1 MIDPVVDVLLQHP
14 AALLLLGML
23 AYASLLLSALV
34 LIAGMDNSEES
45 VLCKSWSFWALQRP
59 PRDFSVD
66 RGI

>member
-45 VLCKSWSFWALQRP
+45 E
-59 PRDFSVD
+59 
-66 RGI
+66 